1 MKRCK
6 VLIPFHLKAT
16 ETDHVP
22 GDVIEVSEE
31 QLAKIRKLDLN
42 MVLVLGDVEEPVQD
56 NPVQEDKQEEPVQ
69 AAPDKPKKKKT
80 KKQ

>member
-16 ETDHVP
+16 DTIHVP
-22 GDVIEVSEE
+22 GDEIEVSEE
-31 QLAKIRKLDLN
+31 QLAKIQAIRKD
-42 MVLVLGDVEEPVQD
+42 MVEVLAEV
-56 NPVQEDKQEEPVQ
+56 
-69 AAPDKPKKKKT
+69 KKKKT

>member
-1 MKRCK
+1 MKRCE

-31 QLAKIRKLDLN
+31 QLAKIRKLSVN
-42 MVLVLGDVEEPVQD
+42 MVRVVEDVVDQVEP
-56 NPVQEDKQEEPVQ
+56 E
-69 AAPDKPKKKKT
+69 KPKKKRT